1 LTGYVSNLFQSV
13 QPAIGAAWIDFAV
26 VMLKHLSVLP
36 AMGGGTTN
44 QQLESGDVAVM
55 WNVLRRTEY
64 CESDREALAEET
76 FQKLLH
82 MEWKRSNR
90 SRRRFVLMLLEPG
103 IEGGTSDLSLKQVL
117 RALPISTRETDIVG
131 WYRNGSVIGVIFTE
145 IGAVDDTTVR
155 NVLYAKVTKVL
166 YSTLRAEQA
175 DQLRLSFQLFPNS
188 EAELDTRVAAR
199 HRDLVRSS
207 RHEAGAS
214 SEVFALKATNASS

>member
-1 LTGYVSNLFQSV
+1 
-13 QPAIGAAWIDFAV
+13 
-26 VMLKHLSVLP
+26 
-36 AMGGGTTN
+36 
-44 QQLESGDVAVM
+44 M

-64 CESDREALAEET
+64 RESDQEALAEET

-90 SRRRFVLMLLEPG
+90 SRRRFVLMLLEPE
-103 IEGGTSDLSLKQVL
+103 IEGGTSNLALTQVL
-117 RALPISTRETDIVG
+117 RALPVSTRETDIVG

>member
-1 LTGYVSNLFQSV
+1 LALT
-13 QPAIGAAWIDFAV
+13 
-26 VMLKHLSVLP
+26 
-36 AMGGGTTN
+36 
-44 QQLESGDVAVM
+44 
-55 WNVLRRTEY
+55 
-64 CESDREALAEET
+64 
-76 FQKLLH
+76 
-82 MEWKRSNR
+82 
-90 SRRRFVLMLLEPG
+90 
-103 IEGGTSDLSLKQVL
+103 QVL
-117 RALPISTRETDIVG
+117 RALPVSTRETDIVG

-145 IGAVDDTTVR
+145 IGAVDDITVR